1 MIIYSSKTHIDF
13 EAPIQMTETQLEKFI
28 KFMEGMY
35 PSIEVVYDV
44 EEKTKEMGDIERTF
58 SKWTVDDYLS
68 ILESDSNENI
78 ENKTEKSEMAIKI
91 KRGSFIP
98 DFFSWIKSKGY
109 SSTITKK
116 MIKEYLRERGF
127 E

>member
-1 MIIYSSKTHIDF
+1 MKIYTSQTHIDF
-13 EAPIQMTETQLEKFI
+13 EAPIQMTQTQLEKFI

-35 PSIEVVYDV
+35 PDIEVVYGV

-58 SKWTVDDYLS
+58 TKWTVDDYLS
-68 ILESDSNENI
+68 ILESDSNEKI

-109 SSTITKK
+109 SPPITKK
-116 MIKEYLRERGF
+116 MIKEYLKERGF